1 MSVSQDVVR
10 YSVWAS
16 AVAGGGL
23 FAVADK
29 NWIGRPVLGF
39 VLAAVAIA
47 GAIGMEV
54 SPFKFGGTSYYMESL
69 IAMAGALLALAGY
82 ACVAAWSYV
91 RSRMIGGGK

>member
-1 MSVSQDVVR
+1 MSVSQDVFR
-10 YSVWAS
+10 YSVWAG

-23 FAVADK
+23 FAFADRT
-29 NWIGRPVLGF
+29 WIGRPVMGALL
-39 VLAAVAIA
+39 VLVAVA
-47 GAIGMEV
+47 GAVGMNV

-82 ACVAAWSYV
+82 ACVAAWSYA